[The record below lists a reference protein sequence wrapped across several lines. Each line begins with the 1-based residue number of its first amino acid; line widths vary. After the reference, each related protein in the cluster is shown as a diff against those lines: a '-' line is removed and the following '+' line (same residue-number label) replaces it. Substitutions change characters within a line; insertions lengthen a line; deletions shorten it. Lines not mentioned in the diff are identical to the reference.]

1 MHNELG
7 DLPLSKNVV
16 HIDRACAD
24 KPKPEPE
31 PIRGIIYSCPLFATQ
46 SQQAAAVHSQ
56 PNSSTS
62 SNKRIGILYM
72 SDMIDTRVLYPQTKD
87 YYMKPNQ
94 DGIIVTF
101 VNHFLLSRCYRGAGS
116 DGGGLG
122 NRRSLSSVDLH
133 GVGLTGHLGGAHCTG
148 CDWLLSSG
156 RVSTGRHLVTRGGN
170 RTGGR
175 ALLGRGGGPRLLL
188 LLMLL
193 RRLLGAGLASLVTRV
208 LLASVGRVV
217 LGATSD
223 NTKDGRLPVVA
234 LANAVL
240 DGKGSLG
247 IRLMSLVVIN
257 VGDNGVFTVCEKM

>member
-1 MHNELG
+1 M
-7 DLPLSKNVV
+7 
-16 HIDRACAD
+16 
-24 KPKPEPE
+24 
-31 PIRGIIYSCPLFATQ
+31 
-46 SQQAAAVHSQ
+46 
-56 PNSSTS
+56 
-62 SNKRIGILYM
+62 
-72 SDMIDTRVLYPQTKD
+72 
-87 YYMKPNQ
+87 
-94 DGIIVTF
+94 
-101 VNHFLLSRCYRGAGS
+101 
-116 DGGGLG
+116 
-122 NRRSLSSVDLH
+122 
-133 GVGLTGHLGGAHCTG
+133 
-148 CDWLLSSG
+148 SSG

-257 VGDNGVFTVCEKM
+257 VGDNGVFTVCARKSDRKTSVLVSLSWVLYSRQKDSPVTILNVPVFSSAL